1 MSSKSSGKKQSG
13 TVLDALL
20 SAFAQACVYNRN
32 DQAPPAVL
40 LWPDQDR
47 QWQPLLPRLRGILP
61 HLLTLGAYDPPTRT
75 GPAIWLRCM
84 LTKTL
89 PGLTYWPEDTTPIV
103 YLPGIS
109 RPRLRAVEDCP
120 ADLQPLVGLQY
131 RGAFFSHGNG
141 KDWSISAFLQS
152 DRVGLGLDIARDTAT
167 QDALKTALVELVDI
181 EVDKLAGKQLSA
193 DDFHALVVPEPD
205 RMILQWLND
214 PAATREQWG
223 KSRWKTFRNI
233 CKKGYD
239 FDPEA
244 DGELAGAELLGLRQK
259 KWEAV
264 WQRLADG
271 PGPYPNVPDRL
282 RAARPK
288 TIGLFDLAESWPQ
301 DNEQMEQDLRQV
313 FQNINTVP
321 AAEVKAKL
329 ADLEQRHGQRRAWV
343 WAKMGRAPLAV
354 ALEQIAALAE
364 AAKPLAG
371 ASLNALADSYTSG
384 GWKADAAMLAT
395 LAGVKTA
402 EDVAAVREV
411 IRTLY
416 QPWLRDMAERFH
428 KLAPNVLEHPGR
440 KPTRKEPGKGTCI
453 LFADG
458 LRYDVGQKLR
468 AALGGRGLAVDPG
481 WHWSAVPPVTP
492 TAKPAL
498 SPVADLLVG
507 TADGDGFCP
516 AVADTE
522 KKLTNERF
530 HQLLEGRGYQ
540 ILKGD
545 ATGDPTGLAWTEC
558 GQIDRTG
565 HDQGWVLARRL
576 EEEVQALADRT
587 AALLA
592 AGWKE
597 VQIVTDHGWLL
608 LPGGLPKEELPGYLA
623 QDRWGRCALPKPGS
637 TLTVPQ
643 KPWHWSN
650 SVWIALA
657 PGISCFVA
665 GKEYA
670 HGSLSLQECL
680 VPQFKVTAA
689 RKAPT
694 ATIKSAKWVGMRCK
708 VEVVG
713 NAAGLRVDLRTKLAD
728 AASSLVTPKPV
739 EADGTASV
747 LVEDDSVLGTA
758 AFLVLVTAG
767 GQVLEKQSTMVGGE
781 E

>member
-1 MSSKSSGKKQSG
+1 MTTATTKPAST
-13 TVLDALL
+13 TVLHKLLAAL
-20 SAFAQACVYNRN
+20 AQGCVYNRN
-32 DQAPPAVL
+32 DQVPPTVL

-47 QWQPLLPRLRGILP
+47 QWEPLMPRLRGILP
-61 HLLTLGAYDPPTRT
+61 HLLTLGAYDPTTRT

-84 LTKTL
+84 FTRTL

-103 YLPGIS
+103 YLPGVS
-109 RPRLRAVEDCP
+109 RPQLRAVEDCP
-120 ADLQPLVGLQY
+120 ADLQPLAALQY
-131 RGAFFSHGNG
+131 RGAFFSHANG

-152 DRVGLGLDIARDTAT
+152 DKLGLGLDIARDSTT
-167 QDALKTALVELVDI
+167 QEALKTALVEFVDI

-193 DDFHALVVPEPD
+193 DDFHALVAPEPD

-214 PAATREQWG
+214 PPATQEQWG
-223 KSRWKTFRNI
+223 KSRWKTFRSI
-233 CKKGYD
+233 CKKQYD
-239 FDPEA
+239 FDPET
-244 DGELAGAELLGLRQK
+244 DGEITGAELLGLRQK
-259 KWEAV
+259 KWETV
-264 WQRLADG
+264 WQRFVDG

-288 TIGLFDLAESWPQ
+288 TNGLFDLSESWPQ
-301 DNEQMEQDLRQV
+301 DNEQMEQELRQV
-313 FQNINTVP
+313 LQNIKAVP
-321 AAEVKAKL
+321 SAEVQTKL
-329 ADLEQRHGQRRAWV
+329 ADLEQRHGQRRGWV
-343 WAKMGRAPLAV
+343 WAKMDRAPLAI
-354 ALEQIAALAE
+354 ALQHIAILAD

-371 ASLNALADSYTSG
+371 ASLNALADSYTSS
-384 GWKADAAMLAT
+384 GWKADAAMLAA
-395 LAGVKTA
+395 LGAVKTA
-402 EDVAAVREV
+402 DDVAAVREA

-416 QPWLRDMAERFH
+416 QPWLRDMAERFQQ
-428 KLAPNVLEHPGR
+428 LAPDVLEHPSR
-440 KPTRKEPGKGTCI
+440 KPTKKEPAKGTCI

-468 AALGGRGLAVDPG
+468 AALGKRGLSVDSS
-481 WHWSAVPPVTP
+481 WHWSALPPVTP

-498 SPVADLLVG
+498 SPVADLLTG

-516 AVADTE
+516 ALADTE
-522 KKLTNERF
+522 KKLTNDRF

-565 HDQGWVLARRL
+565 HDQGWVLARRI
-576 EEEVQALADRT
+576 EEEVQTLADRT

-623 QDRWGRCALPKPGS
+623 QDRWGRCAVPKPGS

-643 KPWHWSN
+643 RTWHWSN
-650 SVWIALA
+650 SLWIALA

-680 VPQFKVTAA
+680 VPQLKVSAAKTAPSA
-689 RKAPT
+689 S
-694 ATIKSAKWVGMRCK
+694 IKSAKWVRMRCK
-708 VEVVG
+708 IEVEG

-728 AASSLVTPKPV
+728 AASSLVTPKTV
-739 EADGTASV
+739 EADGTVSV
-747 LVEDDSVLGTA
+747 MVEDDSVLGTA
-758 AFLVLVTAG
+758 AFLVLLTAG
-767 GQVLEKQSTMVGGE
+767 GQVLEKQSTTVGGE